1 MNRSLKIILATVLII
16 AVAFGTIF
24 AIRARNKKKQDGKLN
39 IVVTTFSCYDFS
51 KQITGDNA
59 NVTLLLK
66 PGEDSHSY
74 EPKPGDLAEIK
85 NADVFIYIGGD
96 MEKWVDKILETDVID
111 TSKTKLIR
119 VTDCIETIEEKEVDG
134 AEEHEHHHGE
144 EGEEHHHEEEEHQD
158 GYGEEEH
165 HQEDEDEE
173 ENHEEVHIHED
184 GAFDEHI
191 WTSPSNAKKMVK
203 FLAQKYGEIDSKN
216 KEIYTANA
224 EGYIKQIEDVEQK
237 IQEIVDNKKR
247 SRLVFGDKMPMQYFL
262 DQYGLEVSAAFD
274 GCSTEAEPSAKTV
287 TYLINKVKEEKI
299 PVVLYIELSTGKT
312 AKSIAEATGAEAMQI
327 QTLHNISKDDF
338 ESGETYV
345 SLMNRNLDVL
355 RKALQ

>member
-1 MNRSLKIILATVLII
+1 MNRNLKIILATVLII
-16 AVAFGTIF
+16 VVAFGTIF

-119 VTDCIETIEEKEVDG
+119 VTDCVETIEEKEVDG
-134 AEEHEHHHGE
+134 AEEHEENEQHHEDGEDEDNEHHHDE
-144 EGEEHHHEEEEHQD
+144 ENKELEHHEEENETHVHHD
-158 GYGEEEH
+158 G
-165 HQEDEDEE
+165 
-173 ENHEEVHIHED
+173 

-191 WTSPSNAKKMVK
+191 WTSPSNAEKMVK
-203 FLAQKYGEIDSKN
+203 FLAQKYGEIDPENKN
-216 KEIYTANA
+216 TYVANA
-224 EGYIKQIEDVEQK
+224 EGYIKQIEDVKQK
-237 IQEIVDNKKR
+237 IQEIVDNKKQ
-247 SRLVFGDKMPMQYFL
+247 SRLVFGDKMPMQYFI
-262 DQYGLEVSAAFD
+262 DEYGLEVSAAFD

-287 TYLINKVKEEKI
+287 TYLINKVKEEHI
-299 PVVLYIELSTGKT
+299 PVVLYIELSSGKT
-312 AKSIAEATGAEAMQI
+312 AKSISEATGAEAMQI

-338 ESGETYV
+338 DNGETYV
-345 SLMNRNLDVL
+345 SLMNRNIDVL